1 MAQIELSAAVIQPE
15 LLREYR
21 KRIRESQDRF
31 WARFGV
37 SQSRGSRFE
46 QGAEIPIPIIILLG
60 LYLNGMI
67 TDGDLKQVSIPDFL
81 KVKKKQKMKYLRR
94 IDKSHQNRF
103 NDCLVT

>member
-1 MAQIELSAAVIQPE
+1 MEQTELSATVIQPE

-21 KRIRESQDRF
+21 KKIHESQDRF

-37 SQSRGSRFE
+37 TQSSGSRFE

-67 TDGDLKQVSIPDFL
+67 TDGDLKQVKNSNFL
-81 KVKKKQKMKYLRR
+81 NVKRT
-94 IDKSHQNRF
+94 
-103 NDCLVT
+103 NDEVFMADR